1 MGDVVLRSLWSR
13 RLHMGNPEEP
23 HLLERPLESFPISPP
38 FFAFPNFFIF
48 SLFFY
53 QIIKKQQK
61 SYIFNVLIIFFPLSR
76 PSPLPPQI
84 SLFLSQSY
92 YFVE

>member
-1 MGDVVLRSLWSR
+1 
-13 RLHMGNPEEP
+13 MGNPEEP

-48 SLFFY
+48 SLLFY

-61 SYIFNVLIIFFPLSR
+61 SYTFINVLIIFFPSLV
-76 PSPLPPQI
+76 PPLFPPKI